1 MNGKLKQS
9 VENVYKNGFL
19 FAPSIKWQTNC
30 HNRKWSIYEYWLNE
44 VSRATIF
51 SKKFWTLYNLAC
63 KHSNSIYA
71 YYFLNI
77 HQHDKLDSHESSFIV
92 LMIARGHTMYD
103 IMKVI

>member
-30 HNRKWSIYEYWLNE
+30 HNRKPSIYEYWLNE
-44 VSRATIF
+44 VSRA
-51 SKKFWTLYNLAC
+51 LAC

-77 HQHDKLDSHESSFIV
+77 HLHDKLDSHESSFIV

>member
-9 VENVYKNGFL
+9 AENVYKNGFL

-30 HNRKWSIYEYWLNE
+30 HNKKTIHIWILIEWSSIE
-44 VSRATIF
+44 
-51 SKKFWTLYNLAC
+51 LYNLAC

>member
-1 MNGKLKQS
+1 MKFN
-9 VENVYKNGFL
+9 
-19 FAPSIKWQTNC
+19 
-30 HNRKWSIYEYWLNE
+30 
-44 VSRATIF
+44 RATIF

-77 HQHDKLDSHESSFIV
+77 HLHDKLDSHESSFIV